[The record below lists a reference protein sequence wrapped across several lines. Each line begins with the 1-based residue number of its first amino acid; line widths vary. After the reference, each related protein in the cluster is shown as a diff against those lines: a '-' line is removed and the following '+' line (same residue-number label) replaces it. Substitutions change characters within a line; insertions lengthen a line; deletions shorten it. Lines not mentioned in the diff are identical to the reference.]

1 MKNVYKQKRAEGF
14 TIIEVMIVLAIAAVI
29 LLIVLLAVPALQR
42 NSRNT
47 QRNNDAAQI
56 AAAVNTCL
64 TNQNGDPTKCQ
75 TQATTSVDLDTTK
88 LGQLNNPAPTYSAT
102 GAMGTTTSAH
112 WTFAYHCVGN
122 VPTAGGSSRAIIV
135 TFQTETTNAA
145 APNNRCIEG

>member
-1 MKNVYKQKRAEGF
+1 MKNLYKQKRQEGF

-64 TNQNGDPTKCQ
+64 TNQNGNPALCQ
-75 TQATTSVDLDTTK
+75 NQAVGSVDIDTSK
-88 LGQLNNPAPTYSAT
+88 LGQLSTPVPAYSGTGAFPANNTSAT
-102 GAMGTTTSAH
+102 
-112 WTFAYHCVGN
+112 WTFGYRCLGN
-122 VPTAGGSSRAIIV
+122 VPTSGAASRAITIQFKV
-135 TFQTETTNAA
+135 ETTGADQ
-145 APNNRCIEG
+145 NRCIEG